1 MNSISLKAV
10 KVWIYMYD
18 TYKNTYGQATVCKN
32 MYYNKENTYKKVSR
46 MLKDK
51 LKQLRLDAG
60 LSQKKAAELLD
71 ITNQTIQQWEKGA
84 SEPRASELI
93 IMSEMYSV
101 SIEEIC
107 RGVETDSNQA
117 LALKIRE
124 SEKLSEEDKK
134 CVNAMLEAMI
144 IRHRTREI
152 NFK

>member
-1 MNSISLKAV
+1 
-10 KVWIYMYD
+10 
-18 TYKNTYGQATVCKN
+18 
-32 MYYNKENTYKKVSR
+32 

-51 LKQLRLDAG
+51 LKQLRVNSG
-60 LSQKKAAELLD
+60 LSQKKAAEMLN

-84 SEPRASELI
+84 TEPRASDLI
-93 IMSEMYSV
+93 TMSEMYSV

-107 RGVETDSNQA
+107 RGIETDSNQA
-117 LALKIRE
+117 LALKIKE
-124 SEKLSEEDKK
+124 SEKLNEEDRK